1 MDKAIGAHQAVTF
14 VGKRKNAVLTLVE
27 DRRAIRA
34 TPSLLPLPGEYES
47 INDCTDKGIRAGVSC
62 KTDRTAGA

>member
-14 VGKRKNAVLTLVE
+14 VGKRKNPVLTLVE
-27 DRRAIRA
+27 DGRAIQT
-34 TPSLLPLPGEYES
+34 TPNILPLPVEHES
-47 INDCTDKGIRAGVSC
+47 IKDCMDKGIRAGVSC